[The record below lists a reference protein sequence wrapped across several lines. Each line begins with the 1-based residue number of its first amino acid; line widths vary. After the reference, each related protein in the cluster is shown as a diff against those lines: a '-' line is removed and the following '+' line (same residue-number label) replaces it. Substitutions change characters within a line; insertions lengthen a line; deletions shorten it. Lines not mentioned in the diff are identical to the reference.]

1 MQLSYTKAEI
11 QVIQISL
18 LEGDLSMEQTQN
30 PISKHQ
36 LQGKTITVNT
46 LDGKA
51 ISGILRMEESNWL
64 TIEDTNGFCFVLQ
77 SAIASMFVNK
87 NQIIKNSPSSDPLG
101 LKSLPQTPL
110 NTR

>member
-18 LEGDLSMEQTQN
+18 LEGDILMEQTQN
-30 PISKHQ
+30 LIIKHQ

-51 ISGILRMEESNWL
+51 ITGILLAEESNWL
-64 TIEDTNGFCFVLQ
+64 TIEDANGFCFVVQ
-77 SAIASMFVNK
+77 SAIASLFVNK
-87 NQIIKNSPSSDPLG
+87 NQKIKNPPLIDPRG
-101 LKSLPQTPL
+101 FKSLPQTPL
-110 NTR
+110 NAK

>member
-1 MQLSYTKAEI
+1 
-11 QVIQISL
+11 
-18 LEGDLSMEQTQN
+18 MEQTQN

-51 ISGILRMEESNWL
+51 ITGILLREESNWL
-64 TIEDTNGFCFVLQ
+64 TIGDANGFCFVVQ

-87 NQIIKNSPSSDPLG
+87 NQIIKNSPALDPLG

-110 NTR
+110 NTK